1 MLFLSIVVVLVWLLK
16 PKKASY
22 EFAYSHLN
30 GLKIETGQW
39 PIFVRESLGRDD
51 ASFLSHVQLPGH
63 SEFCIIL
70 GICPHN
76 KVDGPIRRQKKINGV
91 LRRPKAFFLM
101 KKKIKRKRVIVMS
114 ITFPNLVRFRRFP
127 GWQRP
132 AFTETCGVDH
142 QSSDEGDMTKE
153 RSHVEVG
160 LVRRVPSTVGLV
172 GKSVRRGDG
181 AEKVHAPVGA
191 LGLAGVDVEE
201 AQRDLHV
208 GEPECVGL
216 VDGRVGGELVAG
228 EIGDVEPVEGGTGC
242 SDLGGVVYEGRERD
256 VVGGYFEF

>member
-1 MLFLSIVVVLVWLLK
+1 
-16 PKKASY
+16 
-22 EFAYSHLN
+22 
-30 GLKIETGQW
+30 
-39 PIFVRESLGRDD
+39 
-51 ASFLSHVQLPGH
+51 
-63 SEFCIIL
+63 
-70 GICPHN
+70 
-76 KVDGPIRRQKKINGV
+76 
-91 LRRPKAFFLM
+91 
-101 KKKIKRKRVIVMS
+101 MS
-114 ITFPNLVRFRRFP
+114 ITFPKVEKEKGFP
-127 GWQRP
+127 GQRP
-132 AFTETCGVDH
+132 AFSETCGVDH

-160 LVRRVPSTVGLV
+160 LVRRVPSTVCLV

-242 SDLGGVVYEGRERD
+242 SDLGGVVDEGRERD